1 MKKAKKTKRQS
12 IATKMVGLLGGI
24 GFITLLMC
32 VLNLMAFNTI
42 KEYNHS
48 IQEKVLELEEISA
61 VRGDISEV
69 AEEVDYFLYKNDI
82 KIDGTYIFNIILVI
96 IAIIVTLSSILVS
109 MKMIVTPTKKVSK
122 TLEEIVDSINRD
134 EGDLTARVNVK
145 ANGEIGQLAKDINVF
160 VELLQQYML
169 NMRESSDRMLDSL
182 QVVSKEVEESN
193 NSVTNVSSATEEL
206 AASMEEV
213 SATVQQIASGST
225 NVLGQVQD
233 ISQNADSGVKA
244 IDELQARVV
253 TMRENVLSSKNTAT
267 DVIEDIQASLEVSV
281 KESNSVKQIQ
291 DLTNDILS
299 IAGQTN
305 LLALNA
311 SIEAARAGEAGRGF
325 AVVAEEIR
333 VLADN
338 SHQAANSIQ
347 DISNVVIAAVN
358 KLVKDSNRM
367 LEFMDTNVL
376 KDYDNFVEIMNQY
389 QKDAETLNEM
399 FDSFATQAASM
410 ADTMENMNSGINDI
424 ATTVDESAN
433 AVSAVAADASDLV
446 SAMMDIQNETN
457 NNRQVSEDLVEIV
470 NRFKKL

>member
-1 MKKAKKTKRQS
+1 MKNANKTKKTS
-12 IATKMVGLLGGI
+12 IAAKMVGLLVVV

-32 VLNLMAFNTI
+32 VLNLMAFDTI
-42 KEYNHS
+42 KNYNAS
-48 IQEKVLELEEISA
+48 IEEKVLELEEISA
-61 VRGDISEV
+61 VRGDISGV
-69 AEEVDYFLYKNDI
+69 SEEVEYLLNKNET
-82 KIDGTYIFNIILVI
+82 KIDGTYIFNIILVLV
-96 IAIIVTLSSILVS
+96 AVVVTLISIFVS

-122 TLEEIVDSINRD
+122 TLEDIVDSINRN
-134 EGDLTARVNVK
+134 EGDLTARVSVK
-145 ANGEIGQLAKDINVF
+145 SNDEIGQLSKDINAF

-169 NMRESSDRMLDSL
+169 NMRESSDLMLESL
-182 QVVSKEVEESN
+182 QVVSREVDESN

-244 IDELQARVV
+244 VGELQERVV

-267 DVIEDIQASLEVSV
+267 NVIEDIQASLEVSV

-347 DISNVVIAAVN
+347 EISNVVIAAVN

-389 QKDAETLNEM
+389 QKDAEMLNEM

-410 ADTMENMNSGINDI
+410 ADTMDTMNSGINDI

-446 SAMMDIQNETN
+446 SAMMDIHNETN
-457 NNRQVSEDLVEIV
+457 NNRRVSEDLVEIV